1 MSDTP
6 RTDADAKLVYLHNC
20 ESNSPLGDAENGM
33 SIYSHTAL
41 ARTLERELSAARS
54 ETITARVRHLNTM
67 RQLAK
72 AKDALRLIRDIGG
85 TNHPEFAGLQC
96 DGMWCARQARRAL
109 ESIDGDK

>member
-6 RTDADAKLVYLHNC
+6 RTDARVAIGYAAPVIDLC
-20 ESNSPLGDAENGM
+20 
-33 SIYSHTAL
+33 
-41 ARTLERELSAARS
+41 RTLERELA
-54 ETITARVRHLNTM
+54 N
-67 RQLAK
+67 

-109 ESIDGDK
+109 ESIGGDK